1 MTAAGAG
8 AAVGRGTAVGAGIDD
23 RLPGFTATLTR
34 ADLVR
39 YAEASGDANPIHLD
53 DGAAQA
59 AGLPGVVAH
68 GMLTLALAGRLVTAW
83 AGDEFEVTTL
93 RTRFPRPVVV
103 PAAGGVRLDVGGRV
117 SDVTDDGS
125 LRIELSVT
133 DNGAVVLLQARAVL
147 TPRARS

>member
-1 MTAAGAG
+1 MTAAGARIG
-8 AAVGRGTAVGAGIDD
+8 DE
-23 RLPGFTATLTR
+23 LPGFAATLTR

-39 YAEASGDANPIHLD
+39 YARASGDANPVHLD
-53 DGAAQA
+53 EESARA

-83 AGDEFEVTTL
+83 AGDGFDVAAL

-103 PAAGGVRLDVGGRV
+103 PAASGVQLDVAGRV

-125 LRIELSVT
+125 LRVELSVT
-133 DNGAVVLLQARAVL
+133 ENGAVVLLQARAVL